1 MSRDFIVP
9 KHIITGENALSE
21 ASLNYGK
28 KALIVTDPVMVQLKN
43 VDKVTQ
49 K

>member
-28 KALIVTDPVMVQLKN
+28 KSFDCNRSCNGSIKN
-43 VDKVTQ
+43 CG
-49 K
+49 